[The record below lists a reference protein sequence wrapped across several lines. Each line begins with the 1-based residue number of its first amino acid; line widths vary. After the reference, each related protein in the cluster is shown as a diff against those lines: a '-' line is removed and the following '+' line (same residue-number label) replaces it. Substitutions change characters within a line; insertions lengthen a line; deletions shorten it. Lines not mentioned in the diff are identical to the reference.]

1 MSIRI
6 LRSAP
11 SIASASS
18 RLSPAAG
25 ASAAADAADGDSWVC
40 SSSVGTVDGFSIF
53 LFRKL
58 ARLTFA
64 GDRPTGPSLAPSPLS
79 IFALR
84 AAQGSA
90 VGGSSASALRGPWAR
105 AFEEFMT
112 GYIGDPH
119 IHTCGAASAAVASS
133 AAASASCGTCCET
146 SPVTSC
152 IVVGLMILKARLPAP
167 GGVRRGVCGGGGGAG
182 TQTMGPMANGDPGT
196 NSAAPPERWT
206 PEPTRSAAALAPLLP
221 LLPLQS
227 GGEGDGG
234 VAAWLASPPTSCA
247 RASAAAGEAAA
258 DGVVS
263 MGCQTTAAGPAGGPS
278 SVADIP
284 QRGTHRTVASC
295 SVTSAW
301 LNM

>member
-58 ARLTFA
+58 ARLT
-64 GDRPTGPSLAPSPLS
+64 
-79 IFALR
+79 
-84 AAQGSA
+84 
-90 VGGSSASALRGPWAR
+90 WAR